1 VASAFA
7 VSETLFL
14 TKAECAGQN
23 TRHRAWLKRLS
34 TNTGL
39 ESWRPKKKH
48 RLATVKVIQSLD
60 NQFKICT
67 ETGGLVKFQ
76 HNPKLPVWK
85 ASNWRSWPKIIG
97 CIDQGSDGF
106 SAAHA
111 MGRKLQL
118 NLEMSYDWCHGA
130 CRDMECAFRAT
141 GQWSLML
148 LFLVILNLPHGP
160 ERDEGFIFTQ
170 LVESLQHM
178 LENQTPA
185 EFQLFQSRAPSILEE
200 MGELVEIDEGE
211 QPIDALWRYL
221 KETAPY
227 EKAKYRAKKCQFMG
241 WSRRLAEFLPSW
253 TLTRFRCEYIG
264 LELDMFDHKMFKKDI
279 VVKKDVLAA
288 AEDVTTTAISA
299 VPLEDKVLKSAC
311 KNAVVVAVCVLERD
325 HYKRKLSIMCHIPSP
340 LVAWEGRAA
349 KEMNSST
356 ANQAWLASQ
365 LGSNFLEHQV
375 EILKGLENHDTLR
388 STGFFSFEGLAD
400 VELDA
405 FLVGDNEYA
414 AFAGSLC
421 LHLAA
426 QRQRQ

>member
-1 VASAFA
+1 MPV
-7 VSETLFL
+7 
-14 TKAECAGQN
+14 
-23 TRHRAWLKRLS
+23 H
-34 TNTGL
+34 
-39 ESWRPKKKH
+39 
-48 RLATVKVIQSLD
+48 
-60 NQFKICT
+60 
-67 ETGGLVKFQ
+67 GLVSQ
-76 HNPKLPVWK
+76 V
-85 ASNWRSWPKIIG
+85 
-97 CIDQGSDGF
+97 
-106 SAAHA
+106 
-111 MGRKLQL
+111 GRV
-118 NLEMSYDWCHGA
+118 SSIV
-130 CRDMECAFRAT
+130 DM
-141 GQWSLML
+141 
-148 LFLVILNLPHGP
+148 
-160 ERDEGFIFTQ
+160 
-170 LVESLQHM
+170 
-178 LENQTPA
+178 
-185 EFQLFQSRAPSILEE
+185 
-200 MGELVEIDEGE
+200 
-211 QPIDALWRYL
+211 
-221 KETAPY
+221 
-227 EKAKYRAKKCQFMG
+227 
-241 WSRRLAEFLPSW
+241 
-253 TLTRFRCEYIG
+253 TRFRCEYIG

-299 VPLEDKVLKSAC
+299 VHIEDNVLKSVC
-311 KNAVVVAVCVLERD
+311 NSAVVVAVCVLERD